1 MLRLP
6 TIATLSLISS
16 AGVFAD
22 SGIRIYGT
30 ADSGVYYQ
38 STSAKSFSPKA
49 TDGGSVHG
57 LKDGGLNSTLW
68 GITGKEDLGGGYSMQ
83 FKLQGAVSTK
93 NGKTGITD
101 TAGVTSVFNQITS
114 LGLSGP
120 FGDLNLGRQVAP
132 MAFALHAT
140 DVRTANN
147 FGSIRTAWNS
157 LNYQADFPG
166 TTTRKYIGGLF
177 ESNAIVYT
185 SPKFGGFSL
194 MGEYTFGEAPGNS
207 KSGSRRSAVL
217 NYSDNNLNISTIY
230 YAGYDNALAAGAAP
244 TGKMDNRYV
253 YLGGR
258 YKVGGLSTSAS
269 ISNGR
274 NPARIK
280 EINLDLFSFGL
291 GYRFSPA
298 FQITSSVFHIRDKN
312 NSTNKSTLYSLGAEY
327 QLSKRTT
334 LYSEVGHVNN
344 QGAMNQEIA
353 FATPVAPG
361 KETVTAI
368 FGMRH
373 TF

>member
-1 MLRLP
+1 MIR
-6 TIATLSLISS
+6 IATLSTLSLISS
-16 AGVFAD
+16 AGICAD
-22 SGIRIYGT
+22 SGIKLYGIV
-30 ADSGVYYQ
+30 DSGIYYQ
-38 STSAKSFSPKA
+38 STSAKSFSPTA
-49 TDGGSVHG
+49 ADSGSMHG

-68 GITGKEDLGGGYSMQ
+68 GISGKEDLGGGYSMH
-83 FKLQGAVSTK
+83 FKMQGAVSTK
-93 NGKTGITD
+93 NGKSGITD
-101 TAGVTSVFNQITS
+101 IAGSTSVFNQITS
-114 LGLSGP
+114 LGVSGP

-140 DVRTANN
+140 DVRSANN

-177 ESNAIVYT
+177 ESNAVVYT

-194 MGEYTFGEAPGNS
+194 MGEYTFGEAGGNS

-217 NYSDNNLNISTIY
+217 NYSDSNLNISAIY
-230 YAGYDNALAAGAAP
+230 YAGYDSALAAGAAP
-244 TGKMDNRYV
+244 KGKMDNRYV

-258 YKVGGLSTSAS
+258 YQIGGLSTSAS

-274 NPARIK
+274 NPARIN
-280 EINLDLFSFGL
+280 EINLNLVSFGI
-291 GYRFSPA
+291 GYRFSPS
-298 FQITSSVFHIRDKN
+298 FQLTSGVFYIRDKN
-312 NSTNKSTLYSLGAEY
+312 SSANKSTLYSLGAEY

-334 LYSEVGHVNN
+334 LYSELGHVNN
-344 QGAMNQEIA
+344 RGDMNQEIA

-361 KETVTAI
+361 KETATAI
-368 FGMRH
+368 FGIRH